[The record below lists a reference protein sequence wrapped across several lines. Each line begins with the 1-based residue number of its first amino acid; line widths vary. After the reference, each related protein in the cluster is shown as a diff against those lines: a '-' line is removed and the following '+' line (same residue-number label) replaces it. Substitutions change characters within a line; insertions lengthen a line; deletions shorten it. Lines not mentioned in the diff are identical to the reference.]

1 MIGCYGLIHR
11 HLTCHKRLNNYKII
25 GRNSKD
31 LGSTRIVCKKES
43 TTICSESTKATMQ
56 SVVSSLIKNT
66 QSSNASRIL
75 DIGSGLGQL
84 TMHCYIHPGVALSY
98 GIEVSI
104 LRHVWAIENLEKVL
118 EADWTNKTN
127 KIFLAHGNIS
137 DAKTLDPFTH
147 IYSYNIG

>member
-1 MIGCYGLIHR
+1 M
-11 HLTCHKRLNNYKII
+11 
-25 GRNSKD
+25 
-31 LGSTRIVCKKES
+31 
-43 TTICSESTKATMQ
+43 
-56 SVVSSLIKNT
+56 
-66 QSSNASRIL
+66 
-75 DIGSGLGQL
+75 GQP

>member
-1 MIGCYGLIHR
+1 MSHTKSSEEIQRIWAL
-11 HLTCHKRLNNYKII
+11 LTLCA
-25 GRNSKD
+25 
-31 LGSTRIVCKKES
+31 KKNQQLS
-43 TTICSESTKATMQ
+43 LAKAPKQ
-56 SVVSSLIKNT
+56 LCISGIKFDKNT
-66 QSSNASRIL
+66 QLSNARCIL
-75 DIGSGLGQL
+75 DIGSGLGQP

-104 LRHVWAIENLEKVL
+104 LRQVWAIENLEKVL

-137 DAKTLDPFTH
+137 DAESLVPFAH

>member
-1 MIGCYGLIHR
+1 
-11 HLTCHKRLNNYKII
+11 
-25 GRNSKD
+25 
-31 LGSTRIVCKKES
+31 
-43 TTICSESTKATMQ
+43 MQ

-66 QSSNASRIL
+66 QLSNASCIL
-75 DIGSGLGQL
+75 DIESGLGQP
-84 TMHCYIHPGVALSY
+84 TMHCYIHLGVALSY
-98 GIEVSI
+98 DIEVSM